1 MLKRAFDKCIALL
14 RRISFVDSHWELW
27 VYIFFGGLTTVFS
40 WIVYFLADLGLGYV
54 MPPMEAPGFLGFL
67 FGGDNLKETVAQTV
81 SWVLSVAFAFFTNR
95 AFVFH
100 DTSRGW
106 SMLAKLGSF
115 YASRLVSGLLFEIF
129 GFALLNGALDTWLG
143 DNGYNGFIAKIVTS
157 VLVIIVNYFFS
168 KFLIFR
174 KKPAASA
181 DALAGTDSGS
191 TPGESDVAPPTEGSS
206 AEEK

>member
-1 MLKRAFDKCIALL
+1 
-14 RRISFVDSHWELW
+14 
-27 VYIFFGGLTTVFS
+27 
-40 WIVYFLADLGLGYV
+40 

-106 SMLAKLGSF
+106 SMMAKLGSF
-115 YASRLVSGLLFEIF
+115 YASRLVSGLLFEIL

-143 DNGYNGFIAKIVTS
+143 DNGYNGFLSKIVTS

-174 KKPAASA
+174 KKPVAEPAA
-181 DALAGTDSGS
+181 
-191 TPGESDVAPPTEGSS
+191 PT
-206 AEEK
+206 AEENAEGEK

>member
-1 MLKRAFDKCIALL
+1 MCKRAFNKCISLV
-14 RRISFVDSHWELW
+14 RKISFVDSHWELW

-40 WIVYFLADLGLGYV
+40 WIVYFLADLLLKQT
-54 MPPMEAPGFLGFL
+54 MPTMTAPGFLGFL
-67 FGGDNLKETVAQTV
+67 FGGDNLQETLAQTV

-106 SMLAKLGSF
+106 AMMGKLGSF
-115 YASRLVSGLLFEIF
+115 YASRLVSGLLFEIL
-129 GFALLNGALDTWLG
+129 GFALLNSALDLWLG
-143 DNGYNGFIAKIVTS
+143 DNGYNGFISKIVTS

-174 KKPAASA
+174 KKPAE
-181 DALAGTDSGS
+181 DAAKDTVKNGN
-191 TPGESDVAPPTEGSS
+191 PPS
-206 AEEK
+206 AE